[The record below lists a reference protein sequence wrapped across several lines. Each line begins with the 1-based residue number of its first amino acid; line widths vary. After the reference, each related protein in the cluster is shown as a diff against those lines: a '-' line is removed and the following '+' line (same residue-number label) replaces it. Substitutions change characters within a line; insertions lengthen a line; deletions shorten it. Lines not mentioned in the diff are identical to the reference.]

1 MIRQLQ
7 IVMMMASKMYSEM
20 NQSIS
25 FDRFTDEDFLYL
37 KEKIFQLA
45 GIHLTEKKRELVR
58 SRIQSFLRKSKFNS
72 VEELKVELRN
82 SNPTVTQQFI
92 NLLTTN
98 KTDFF
103 REPKHFDFLI
113 YNLIPQ
119 WEKDQK
125 TEIKIWCSA
134 SSTGEEPYTIAMV
147 LLNHLPKNI
156 SFKIL
161 ATDIDTQVLKNAQN
175 GVYSIS
181 KILQIPE
188 EYRAHII
195 EGKEKAT
202 GWFKV
207 SDNLHSKIA
216 FKQHNLIESAHPG
229 DKVFDIIFCRNVLIY
244 FERQTI
250 NKLMEKLH
258 LSLKQTGHLFI
269 GHSESIPGTQH
280 LFESI
285 QAAVF
290 RKISI

>member
-1 MIRQLQ
+1 M
-7 IVMMMASKMYSEM
+7 SSEK
-20 NQSIS
+20 
-25 FDRFTDEDFLYL
+25 FTDEDFLFL

-45 GIHLTEKKRELVR
+45 GIHLTEKKKDLVR
-58 SRIQSFLRKSKFNS
+58 SRVQSFLRKSKINS
-72 VEELKVELRN
+72 VDLLKAELKN
-82 SNPTVTQQFI
+82 SNPAVTQQFV

-103 REPKHFDFLI
+103 RESKHFDFLI

-119 WEKDQK
+119 WTKDRK

-147 LLNHLPKNI
+147 LHNHLPKSI

-161 ATDIDTQVLKNAQN
+161 ATDIDTQVLKKAQN
-175 GVYSIS
+175 GVYSVS
-181 KILQIPE
+181 KILEIPQ
-188 EYRAHII
+188 EYQDHLI
-195 EGKEKAT
+195 EGKKKAN

-207 SDNLHSKIA
+207 SDDLHSKIV
-216 FKQHNLIESAHPG
+216 FKQHNLIEGTYPG
-229 DKVFDIIFCRNVLIY
+229 DEVFDVVFCRNVLIY

-250 NKLMEKLH
+250 NKLMKKLH
-258 LSLKQTGHLFI
+258 LSLKPSGHLFI

-280 LFESI
+280 FFESI
-285 QAAVF
+285 QPAVF

>member
-1 MIRQLQ
+1 
-7 IVMMMASKMYSEM
+7 M
-20 NQSIS
+20 NKIDSMTVEV
-25 FDRFTDEDFLYL
+25 FTDEDFLFL

-58 SRIQSFLRKSKFNS
+58 SRVQSFLRKSTFNS
-72 VEELKVELRN
+72 LDELKVELMN
-82 SNPTVTQQFI
+82 SNPTVTQQFV

-119 WEKDQK
+119 WKKEGK

-161 ATDIDTQVLKNAQN
+161 ATDIDTQVLKKAQN
-175 GVYSIS
+175 GVYPIS
-181 KILQIPE
+181 KIHEIPE
-188 EYRAHII
+188 EYQPYLVKGTNRAN
-195 EGKEKAT
+195 

-207 SDNLHSKIA
+207 SDEIHSKIL
-216 FKQHNLIESAHPG
+216 FKPHNLVESTYPG
-229 DKVFDIIFCRNVLIY
+229 DEVFDLIFCRNVLIY

-258 LSLKQTGHLFI
+258 LSLKQPGHLFI

-280 LFESI
+280 LFGPI
-285 QAAVF
+285 QPAVF
-290 RKISI
+290 RKISK